1 MKSSRKELIVC
12 PTATRTTT
20 HKSRAWKRKLAS
32 CKEVRQDDYV
42 LALPAY
48 FASRLPPSSG
58 LKYVK
63 APRKVNLILPTET
76 NPDPTV
82 GSLITISWP
91 LNGSPH
97 KGM

>member
-1 MKSSRKELIVC
+1 MKSSRKELYVPQLQGLLLIKEW
-12 PTATRTTT
+12 PG
-20 HKSRAWKRKLAS
+20 KRKLAS

-42 LALPAY
+42 LALPVY
-48 FASRLPPSSG
+48 FASRLLPSSG

-63 APRKVNLILPTET
+63 ASRKVNLILPTET
-76 NPDPTV
+76 NSDPTV

-91 LNGSPH
+91 LNGSPN

>member
-58 LKYVK
+58 LK